1 MVLGKWKTP
10 QYKGGFLL
18 NLKREIGFSEAQV
31 SYFFQLLVFFVF
43 LTNFV
48 KNNLKMDYVDRN
60 LAIITQCINANTYTE
75 LETDRLELK
84 DLSADGSWTELHK
97 TVCAFLNTNGGVV
110 IIGIKDKG
118 NETDKTKK
126 HYKFTGLNYDHENK
140 LKELPTL
147 FANSSGQKR
156 DLSTYFP
163 VPEIRDFQDGK
174 VAVVYVDELPD
185 DEKYVYFKGTAYK
198 RRFTGDHSLSKA
210 EIEEYEELKNEVIK
224 NQELAIVKGATLD
237 LLNIDT
243 LNQYILRFNRGK
255 KKGETLKASLDNALS
270 FLVRENF
277 VRDNQPTLLGMLVCG
292 DYVENYIQGK
302 CEIDCYVIS
311 PNKVAQNKA
320 VLNDNIIELIEGSFN
335 FIWRNIQ
342 VGVGYAKGGTAE
354 PEYPEELIRES
365 INNALAHRNYNTD
378 RFVIIE
384 IKPQE
389 SLMIRNPGAFQ
400 RRQRIH
406 IDTDFGKIRRIIPIQ
421 VARNPKLTHLLKSFD
436 YWEGK
441 GRGLTSLID
450 ACLENVIDVPYY
462 VLTDGEIKL
471 FIPKGKVYDDDMAS
485 WLNSFAGYI
494 EKKINRELNEDEKI
508 MLSFYRKSET
518 LNRVESYTILLTMD
532 NNHKEVIA
540 QLEDSGLIFKDP
552 KSPEIYPIYRVDR
565 ILMKNDFSDDLKSFF
580 GNEWVSLKA
589 EYREVLEAVYRHT
602 EFGLASETVSANKI
616 GTFVY
621 LNRHKN
627 LTDLNDFE
635 SFKRQIRNVFN
646 RLESKQFIVRR
657 DKKTKEEGG
666 KPDFMINSAFSEEQ
680 NLFRAIE

>member
-1 MVLGKWKTP
+1 MADFIGK
-10 QYKGGFLL
+10 
-18 NLKREIGFSEAQV
+18 NL
-31 SYFFQLLVFFVF
+31 
-43 LTNFV
+43 
-48 KNNLKMDYVDRN
+48 D
-60 LAIITQCINANTYTE
+60 IIAQCIADNQYIE
-75 LETDRLELK
+75 LETERLELK
-84 DLSADGSWTELHK
+84 DLSADGSWDELYK
-97 TVCAFLNTNGGVV
+97 SICAFLNTNGGIVV
-110 IIGIKDKG
+110 IGIKDKG
-118 NETDKTKK
+118 NEKDKTKK
-126 HYKFTGLNYDHENK
+126 RYKFTGFNYDHEPK
-140 LKELPTL
+140 LKEITKL
-147 FANSSGQKR
+147 FTNASGQKR
-156 DLSTYFP
+156 DLSSHFP
-163 VPEIRDFQDGK
+163 IPEIRDFEGGK
-174 VAVVYVDELPD
+174 VAIVYVDELPD
-185 DEKYVYFKGTAYK
+185 DEKYIYYKGTAYQ
-198 RRFTGDHSLSKA
+198 RRFTGDHPLSKI

-224 NQELAIVKGATLD
+224 NQELSIIKDATLD
-237 LLNIDT
+237 LLNIDS

-255 KKGETLKASLDNALS
+255 KKGETLKANLENALS
-270 FLVRENF
+270 FLIRENF
-277 VRDNQPTLLGMLVCG
+277 VRDNKPTLLGMLVCG

-302 CEIDCYVIS
+302 CEVDCYVIS

-320 VLNDNIIELIEGSFN
+320 VLNDNIIGLIEGSFN

-342 VGVGYAKGGTAE
+342 VGVGYTKGGIAE

-378 RFVIIE
+378 RFIIIE

-406 IDTDFGKIRRIIPIQ
+406 LDTDFGKIRRIIPIQ

-462 VLTDGEIKL
+462 ILTDGEIKL

-494 EKKINRELNEDEKI
+494 DKKINRELNEDEKI

-540 QLEDSGLIFKDP
+540 HLEESGLIFKDP

-565 ILMKNDFSDDLKSFF
+565 TLMKNDFSEDLKAIF
-580 GNEWVSLKA
+580 GQEWTNLKS
-589 EYREVLEAVYRHT
+589 EYREVLEAIYRHT
-602 EFGLASETVSANKI
+602 EFGLQSEIVSANRI
-616 GTFVY
+616 GTFIY
-621 LNRHKN
+621 LSRHKN
-627 LTDLNDFE
+627 LTDLNDYE
-635 SFKRQIRNVFN
+635 SFKRQIRNIFN
-646 RLESKQFIVRR
+646 RLENKLFIIRK
-657 DKKTKEEGG
+657 DGKTKEEGG
-666 KPDFMINSAFSEEQ
+666 KPDFMINSNFNKGN
-680 NLFRAIE
+680 NLFSTIM

>member
-1 MVLGKWKTP
+1 MADFIGK
-10 QYKGGFLL
+10 
-18 NLKREIGFSEAQV
+18 NL
-31 SYFFQLLVFFVF
+31 
-43 LTNFV
+43 
-48 KNNLKMDYVDRN
+48 D
-60 LAIITQCINANTYTE
+60 IIAQCIADNQYIE
-75 LETDRLELK
+75 LETERLELK
-84 DLSADGSWTELHK
+84 DLSADGSWDELYK
-97 TVCAFLNTNGGVV
+97 SICAFLNTNGGIVV
-110 IIGIKDKG
+110 IGIKDKG
-118 NETDKTKK
+118 NEKDKTKK
-126 HYKFTGLNYDHENK
+126 RYKFTGFNYDHEPK
-140 LKELPTL
+140 LKEITKL
-147 FANSSGQKR
+147 FTNASGQKR
-156 DLSTYFP
+156 DLSSHFP
-163 VPEIRDFQDGK
+163 IPEIRDFEGGK
-174 VAVVYVDELPD
+174 VAIVYVDELPD
-185 DEKYVYFKGTAYK
+185 DEKYIYYKGTAYQ
-198 RRFTGDHSLSKA
+198 RRFTGDHPLSKI

-224 NQELAIVKGATLD
+224 NQELSIIKDATLD
-237 LLNIDT
+237 LLNIDS

-255 KKGETLKASLDNALS
+255 KKGETLKANLENALS
-270 FLVRENF
+270 FLIRENF
-277 VRDNQPTLLGMLVCG
+277 VRDNKPTLLGMLVCG

-302 CEIDCYVIS
+302 CEVDCYVIS

-320 VLNDNIIELIEGSFN
+320 VLNDNIIGLIEGSFN

-342 VGVGYAKGGTAE
+342 VGVGYTKGGIAE

-378 RFVIIE
+378 RFIIIE

-406 IDTDFGKIRRIIPIQ
+406 LDTDFGKIRRIIPIQ

-462 VLTDGEIKL
+462 ILTDGEIKL

-494 EKKINRELNEDEKI
+494 DKKINRELNEDEKI

-540 QLEDSGLIFKDP
+540 HLEESGLIFKDP

-565 ILMKNDFSDDLKSFF
+565 TLMKNDFSEDLKAIF
-580 GNEWVSLKA
+580 GQEWTNLKS
-589 EYREVLEAVYRHT
+589 EYREVLEAIYRHT
-602 EFGLASETVSANKI
+602 EFGLQSEIVSANRI
-616 GTFVY
+616 GTFIY
-621 LNRHKN
+621 LSRHKN
-627 LTDLNDFE
+627 LTDLNDYE
-635 SFKRQIRNVFN
+635 SFKRQIRNIFN
-646 RLESKQFIVRR
+646 RLENKLFIIRK
-657 DKKTKEEGG
+657 DGKTKEEGG
-666 KPDFMINSAFSEEQ
+666 KPDFMINSNFNRGN
-680 NLFRAIE
+680 NLFSTVV